1 LRGNLTLLENWTGA
15 LQHVRLYLTN
25 MRLGGRQMTPTTF
38 QKVSYVALLIVMIG
52 VASGAL
58 QGL

>member
-1 LRGNLTLLENWTGA
+1 
-15 LQHVRLYLTN
+15 
-25 MRLGGRQMTPTTF
+25 MTPTTF
-38 QKVSYVALLIVMIG
+38 QKASYVALLIVMIG